1 MSRDEVL
8 AQLKKDVR
16 SLLISSKLGLQPQQL
31 CQDYMQMLGHPMPLK
46 LLGYRNVM
54 HFVHDVPDVV
64 SVLVTPGGNVCL
76 KAVCDESTK
85 KQAELVTK
93 QRLSKADRSSQRRG
107 YSCFRP
113 PFQCS
118 RPSPIEALHRRF
130 RSSPVMP
137 PDLRTQIHHLLSKGP
152 VRLVELEWAYLNC
165 FGFPLCVNKYG
176 FLTKEEMVMAA
187 SNFVSLQHG
196 PYGSVLTLKP
206 LVLPKPL
213 LPPSRGTRPWKPRLP
228 PADIPSIQ
236 EPPAEVKCPVQNY
249 FWSVSTS
256 RAGDVMDIRSDYL
269 CVCIL
274 NALLS
279 CILLIQRLFGEDV
292 PLKQCEF
299 VNIINLTDNLSD
311 VFHVKRTGGDSRHQ
325 WITSD
330 IEGPYISLQPHHH
343 GPLHCPHPL
352 TLQRPL
358 YFSKQFSAFFNRREE
373 TFPLLCTVTEARTRG
388 MCRTLPEHSGLMV
401 PMDAVLSQRL
411 KAPTRHSAREMV
423 EVLVEEVVSP
433 GHFYIRFICSDET
446 NKFEEMMIDMR
457 RCYRCPEVSKLYC
470 LPEQFVR
477 PGQVCCLSPAGW
489 WFYRV
494 VIHQVFSSTQVE
506 VYYVDFGILSVVHTT
521 DLKFLKCCYAVLP
534 AQAVPST
541 LAGITPTNGHWTAEA
556 LACFRQLCFDRILVG
571 LLDQYVGD
579 VLQLYLCD
587 TNTAEDVYS
596 HTVLTRQG
604 HAKACSSAAV
614 SVTHLDL

>member
-236 EPPAEVKCPVQNY
+236 EPPAE
-249 FWSVSTS
+249 
-256 RAGDVMDIRSDYL
+256 
-269 CVCIL
+269 
-274 NALLS
+274 
-279 CILLIQRLFGEDV
+279 RLFGEDV

-330 IEGPYISLQPHHH
+330 IEGVNN
-343 GPLHCPHPL
+343 
-352 TLQRPL
+352 T
-358 YFSKQFSAFFNRREE
+358 K
-373 TFPLLCTVTEARTRG
+373 T
-388 MCRTLPEHSGLMV
+388 EHSGLMV

-604 HAKACSSAAV
+604 HAKACSSAAL
-614 SVTHLDL
+614 SPRVTPVGLHLGNGLVDLPDIQAMKILTPQPWELQEEEVDLPSLELIE

>member
-236 EPPAEVKCPVQNY
+236 EPPAEVKFQNY

-330 IEGPYISLQPHHH
+330 IEGTP
-343 GPLHCPHPL
+343 
-352 TLQRPL
+352 
-358 YFSKQFSAFFNRREE
+358 E
-373 TFPLLCTVTEARTRG
+373 

-614 SVTHLDL
+614 SGEREMWCACVSPGLL